1 MTLNRE
7 KLCRLIPHAG
17 AMCLL
22 DRVERWDDTSILC
35 TSRTH
40 LAPANPLRRSGRLH
54 TVSGVEYAAQAMA
67 VHGGLLTT
75 GSSAGGYLASIRN
88 VHFGSPRLDSI
99 KETLHVEAT
108 RLMGDDATLM
118 YRFVV
123 YAGGVELLSG
133 RASVFLRSGDEPQ

>member
-1 MTLNRE
+1 MTLTRE

-22 DRVERWDDTSILC
+22 DQVERWDDTTILC

-40 LAPANPLRRSGRLH
+40 LAPDNPLRRRGRLH

-67 VHGGLLTT
+67 VHGGLLATV
-75 GSSAGGYLASIRN
+75 SSAGGYLASIRN
-88 VHFGSPRLDSI
+88 VHFGSPRLDNI
-99 KETLHVEAT
+99 EETLHVEAT
-108 RLMGDDATLM
+108 RLLGDDTTLV
-118 YRFVV
+118 YRFTVS
-123 YAGGVELLSG
+123 AGGVELLSG